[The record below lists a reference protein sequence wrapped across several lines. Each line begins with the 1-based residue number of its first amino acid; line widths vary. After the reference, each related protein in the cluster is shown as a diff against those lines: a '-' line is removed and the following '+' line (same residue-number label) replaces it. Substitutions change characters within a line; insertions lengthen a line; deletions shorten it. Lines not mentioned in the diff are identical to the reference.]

1 MKFLKK
7 IASRNFLTLSPV
19 FAVPAICLLFA
30 VLTFA
35 CVLNAKAVKRNFSQN
50 QQVLLEQQCNQLE
63 LSLRYEHLNTQ
74 SAAVNLGRAVLW
86 GQDIDTELGN
96 IGKSLSTNGLI
107 FIKRSN
113 GHIYST
119 KNSFSSSSIEYFKE
133 NFKDFFTEASQV
145 FGPIQIEPNDDPN
158 KNVPRSVIAFCTP
171 VYAGT
176 DQIGTLC
183 NLVYSDELFARSI
196 EKNGD
201 GENGGFIICDDRRTI
216 LSASDRLKNL
226 EFTCGR
232 KLDDCFG
239 KENRLFKFDINSLN
253 GVFLYDKGDSFYF
266 GRNQQDI
273 YNISYIPL
281 KSKNW
286 VLYSVRE
293 CTKVQRDT
301 FLHFVVVWVL
311 AICVLIIFYAIYHR
325 YQNESANRE
334 RFAIKRLEK
343 ERFLRDICCDLYETV
358 YEADL
363 SNDLL
368 IGDAALTIAKNFHLE
383 DNLSYDNYLRVLAE
397 RNIHKD
403 FREKLFETLCS
414 ENLIRCYEQGERIKS
429 LDYMDDSAS
438 NDYLWKRVQVK
449 LFTLDGMQNIRAF
462 FFVQDIDTEKRRE
475 LSLIEKSEKDY
486 LTNLLNKSSFDARA
500 KEFLMG
506 CKPDENHALILFDID
521 KFRYVNETLGYISG
535 DTIITNF
542 IATIKN
548 IIGDGNIMGR
558 IGGVSFAVVLKNYGL
573 RENLI
578 KLLNTL
584 REKLRWDEQ
593 KGDAHFQ
600 ISASIGVALFP
611 EHWAANYKSFFMAAN
626 EALYY
631 SQTHGMDTY
640 TIYESSLFEGR
651 ATFVDD
657 KDIDMLVDTA
667 ADGIAK
673 FAINPE
679 FRILYANSKFLDL
692 IGRSSDDLK
701 NDGFNGIA
709 YFHEEDI
716 PQIFEALYLGMEKKS
731 AYSISYRIKHKD
743 GHNVHVNTKCLFVDE
758 NYEGMPVM
766 YSIFTDITDM
776 VKAKEEADAAK
787 EEALA
792 ATKAKSSFLAS
803 MSHEIRTPMNC
814 IMGMSD
820 LILYDPATPPSNIEY
835 AQNIS
840 AASRS
845 LLGIINDILD
855 ISKIESGKLT
865 LTEVTYD
872 FRALVKDV
880 VTMIKLRAQDKFLDF
895 FVHIDT
901 NVPAKLFGDEIRVKQ
916 ILLNL
921 LSNAVKYTHEGSISL
936 NINAVPKGENYELTF
951 KITDTGIGVKKED
964 ISSLFNEFSRVDTQ
978 KNRNIIGTGL
988 GLSITKNLCQMMKGS
1003 IDCQSEYGR
1012 GSTFTAKILQKC
1024 ELFEPFANIVKAINK
1039 HIIYYEP
1046 RSRFSSHMLSELES
1060 FRCKIDLCTD
1070 TKDLLEF
1077 LKKIKNGTT
1086 EDCNLIFVAAK
1097 YIEKTKQC
1105 LKAEKIEG
1113 MKIVAIADD
1122 AASLSAH
1129 RDISIL
1135 TTPIYCVQLAQVLSG
1150 NFELLQAHRAQ
1161 ANMQNYVLAPDA
1173 KVLVVDDNA
1182 VNLKVASGLL
1192 KTHNIVPDTVISGFE
1207 AISALCSKPYDL
1219 IFMDHLMPEMDGIE
1233 TSHKIRELETENAN
1247 KPIIAL
1253 TANAITGMREQFIS
1267 EGLNDFLSKPI
1278 EPEQLNRI
1286 LMQWLPKEKIL
1297 LKERNEE
1304 SAESAGMTEPEE
1316 MAEVPHSIE
1325 NIDFESGLSFAGDS
1339 IETYHDILATF
1350 TADPEKRRNDLLAM
1364 AKQTDL
1370 KTFTTNIH
1378 GLKSSARY
1386 VGANEVSELAEK
1398 LEEAGNSQNRAFI
1411 EENLE
1416 KCLNLYSTTAENI
1429 AAYLEKVKA
1438 TKTKPAGDAGNMA
1451 FLMQKIEILKDAADN
1466 MDIIVIEDTMKEI
1479 SPFTWPANLQQH
1491 IDLINQAATVFDYDT
1506 ISREVASLENA
1517 GKQDSAMTM

>member
-1 MKFLKK
+1 MSVKIFKKF
-7 IASRNFLTLSPV
+7 ANRNFFTLSPV
-19 FAVPAICLLFA
+19 FIIPGICLLFII
-30 VLTFA
+30 LTIS
-35 CVLNAKAVKRNFSQN
+35 CVFSARSTVNHFTQN
-50 QQVLLEQQCNQLE
+50 QQILLEQQSRQLE
-63 LSLRYEHLNTQ
+63 LSLRYELLNTQ

-86 GQDIDTELGN
+86 GQDLQTELDR
-96 IGKSLSTNGLI
+96 IEKDLFTNGLVFIRRSDGRI
-107 FIKRSN
+107 F
-113 GHIYST
+113 ST
-119 KNSFSSSSIEYFKE
+119 HTSFARNSISYFRD
-133 NFKDFFTEASQV
+133 NFRDFFSEASQIY
-145 FGPIQIEPNDDPN
+145 GPILID
-158 KNVPRSVIAFCTP
+158 KNADTGRPIIAFCTP

-176 DQIGTLC
+176 EQIGTLGS
-183 NLVYSDELFARSI
+183 LVYSDDLFTRFIDKSDD
-196 EKNGD
+196 KLD
-201 GENGGFIICDDRRTI
+201 CGFFICDDLRTI
-216 LSASDRLKNL
+216 LTATGQL
-226 EFTCGR
+226 EKMGFVYGE
-232 KLDDCFG
+232 KLDNCFDRNY
-239 KENRLFKFDINSLN
+239 KLFNFDLSTLN
-253 GVFLYDKGDSFYF
+253 TVFLSDKSGSFYF
-266 GRNQQDI
+266 ERNQQDI

-281 KSKNW
+281 KGKNW
-286 VLYSVRE
+286 VLYSIKE
-293 CTKVQRDT
+293 CTSVQRET
-301 FLHFVVVWVL
+301 FIHFVIVWILTIVVL
-311 AICVLIIFYAIYHR
+311 LIFYAIYRR
-325 YQNESANRE
+325 YQKESASRE
-334 RFAIKRLEK
+334 RFTIKRLEK
-343 ERFLRDICCDLYETV
+343 ERFLRDICCDFYETV

-383 DNLSYDNYLRVLAE
+383 DNLSYDNYLRVLAD
-397 RNIHKD
+397 RCIHKD
-403 FREKLFETLCS
+403 FREKLYETLCS
-414 ENLIRCYEQGERIKS
+414 ETLIRSYEQGERIKNVE
-429 LDYMDDSAS
+429 YMDDSTS

-449 LFTLDGMQNIRAF
+449 LFTLDGIQNIRAF
-462 FFVQDIDTEKRRE
+462 FFVQNIDKEKRRE
-475 LSLIEKSEKDY
+475 LALIEKSEKDY
-486 LTNLLNKSSFDARA
+486 LTNLLNKSSFDDRA

-506 CKPDENHALILFDID
+506 CKPSENHALILFDID

-542 IATIKN
+542 IATIKEV
-548 IIGDGNIMGR
+548 IGDDHIMGR
-558 IGGVSFAVVLKNYGL
+558 IGGVSFAVVLKNYSS
-573 RENLI
+573 RESLI
-578 KLLNTL
+578 ELLNTL
-584 REKLRWDEQ
+584 REKLRWEEYKD
-593 KGDAHFQ
+593 DAHFQ

-701 NDGFNGIA
+701 NDGYNGIA

-820 LILYDPATPPSNIEY
+820 LILFDPATPPSNIEY

-865 LTEVTYD
+865 LTEVAYD

-895 FVHIDT
+895 YVHIDT
-901 NVPAKLFGDEIRVKQ
+901 DVPAKLFGDEIRVKQ

-936 NINAVPKGENYELTF
+936 KICAVPKGENYELTF
-951 KITDTGIGVKKED
+951 EVSDTGIGVKKED

-1003 IDCQSEYGR
+1003 IECQSEYGR

-1024 ELFEPFANIVKAINK
+1024 ELFEPFANIIKALNK

-1046 RSRFSSHMLSELES
+1046 RSRFSSHMLSELEC
-1060 FRCKIDLCTD
+1060 FRCKVDLCTD
-1070 TKDLLEF
+1070 TKGLTDS
-1077 LKKIKNGTT
+1077 LKNIENGTT
-1086 EDCNLIFVAAK
+1086 TDCNLIFVAAK
-1097 YIEKTKQC
+1097 YIDKAKQC

-1129 RDISIL
+1129 KDISIL

-1161 ANMQNYVLAPDA
+1161 SNMHNYVYAPEA

-1207 AISALCSKPYDL
+1207 AISALWSKPYDL

-1233 TSHKIRELETENAN
+1233 TSHRIRQMENTENAQ

-1267 EGLNDFLSKPI
+1267 QGLNDFLSKPI

-1286 LMQWLPKEKIL
+1286 LMQWLPKEKIH
-1297 LKERNEE
+1297 LKERGEE
-1304 SAESAGMTEPEE
+1304 IAETAEAEPPQKNIEL
-1316 MAEVPHSIE
+1316 PHKIE
-1325 NIDFESGLSFAGDS
+1325 NIDFESGLSFAGGS
-1339 IETYHDILATF
+1339 LETYHDILATF
-1350 TADPEKRRNDLLAM
+1350 TADPEKRKNDLLAM
-1364 AKQTDL
+1364 SKQTDL
-1370 KTFTTNIH
+1370 KPFTTNIH

-1386 VGANEVSELAEK
+1386 VGANAVSGLAEK
-1398 LEEAGNSQNRAFI
+1398 LEEAGNTANRAFI

-1416 KCLNLYSTTAENI
+1416 KCLNLYSDAVESITN
-1429 AAYLEKVKA
+1429 YLEKVKENQGETA
-1438 TKTKPAGDAGNMA
+1438 AVTGDLG
-1451 FLMQKIEILKDAADN
+1451 FLRQKIEVLKDAADN
-1466 MDIIVIEDTMKEI
+1466 LDIILIEDTMKEI
-1479 SPFTWPANLQQH
+1479 LPFSWQENLQQH
-1491 IDLINQAATVFDYDT
+1491 LELIKQAATVFDYDT
-1506 ISREVASLENA
+1506 ISREVASLEATSN
-1517 GKQDSAMTM
+1517 SL